1 MPHDELLQRLGAAIA
16 PELLE
21 LALTHSSFAYENGG
35 EDNERLEFVGDS
47 ILGYLVAVHVFQTH
61 SSLKEGEMTKLKNA
75 VVSAR
80 ALATAANRLDLG
92 SHLRLGKGEEQ
103 TGGRS
108 KTNLLADAFEAVLGA
123 AYLTSGIEAAKTIVF
138 NHVIPLLDDPDSIR
152 ESADPKTSLLEKLAK
167 LKMEPARY
175 EISGDGPDH
184 DRRYLAVCLSGDT
197 ELSRGTGTTKRG
209 AETSAAIGAL
219 GELSRHRLVTGS
231 P

>member
-1 MPHDELLQRLGAAIA
+1 MTELGKLNQLLSSLGAQVSE
-16 PELLE
+16 PLLTV
-21 LALTHSSFAYENGG
+21 ALTHSSYAHEKGG

-61 SSLKEGEMTKLKNA
+61 STLKEGEMTKLKNA
-75 VVSAR
+75 VVSAQ

-123 AYLTSGIEAAKTIVF
+123 AFLSSGIEGARIIVF
-138 NHVIPLLDDPDSIR
+138 KHVIPLLDDPDSIR
-152 ESADPKTSLLEKLAK
+152 ESADPKTSLLEKLSK
-167 LKMEPARY
+167 LKLEPARY
-175 EISGDGPDH
+175 EITGEGPDH
-184 DRRYLAVCLSGDT
+184 ERSYLAICLSGDR

-209 AETSAAIGAL
+209 AETSAAIAAL
-219 GELSRHRLVTGS
+219 RELASK
-231 P
+231 

>member
-21 LALTHSSFAYENGG
+21 LALTHSSYAYENGG

-61 SSLKEGEMTKLKNA
+61 STLKEGEMTKLKNA
-75 VVSAR
+75 VVSAQ
-80 ALATAANRLDLG
+80 ALATAANRLELG
-92 SHLRLGKGEEQ
+92 HHLRLGKGEEQ

-123 AYLTSGIEAAKTIVF
+123 AHLTSGIEAAKKIVF
-138 NHVIPLLDDPDSIR
+138 KHVIPLLDDPNSIR

-175 EISGDGPDH
+175 EITGEGPDH
-184 DRRYLAVCLSGDT
+184 ERSYNAVCLSGDR
-197 ELSRGTGTTKRG
+197 ELSRGTGATKRG
-209 AETSAAIGAL
+209 AETSAAISAL
-219 GELSRHRLVTGS
+219 GELSRHSFVTDS

>member
-1 MPHDELLQRLGAAIA
+1 MPHDELLERLGATIA

-61 SSLKEGEMTKLKNA
+61 STLKEGEMTKLKNA
-75 VVSAR
+75 VVSAQ
-80 ALATAANRLDLG
+80 ALATAANRLNLG

-103 TGGRS
+103 TGGRT

-123 AYLTSGIEAAKTIVF
+123 AYLTLGIEAAKTIVF

-175 EISGDGPDH
+175 EITGEGPDH
-184 DRRYLAVCLSGDT
+184 ERSYLAVCLSGDR
-197 ELSRGTGTTKRG
+197 ELSRGIGTTKRG
-209 AETSAAIGAL
+209 AETSAAIAAL
-219 GELSRHRLVTGS
+219 RELASK
-231 P
+231 

>member
-1 MPHDELLQRLGAAIA
+1 MPHDELLERLGATIA

-47 ILGYLVAVHVFQTH
+47 ILGYLVAVHVFQAH
-61 SSLKEGEMTKLKNA
+61 SILKEGEMTKLKNA
-75 VVSAR
+75 VVSAQ

-123 AYLTSGIEAAKTIVF
+123 AYLTSGIDAAKTIVF
-138 NHVIPLLDDPDSIR
+138 KHVIPLLDDPDSIR
-152 ESADPKTSLLEKLAK
+152 ESSDPKTSLLEKLAK
-167 LKMEPARY
+167 LKLEPARY
-175 EISGDGPDH
+175 EITGDGPDH
-184 DRRYLAVCLSGDT
+184 ERSYLAVCLSGAR

-209 AETSAAIGAL
+209 AETSAAIAAL
-219 GELSRHRLVTGS
+219 RELASK
-231 P
+231 

>member
-61 SSLKEGEMTKLKNA
+61 STLKEGEMTKLKNA
-75 VVSAR
+75 VVSAQ

-92 SHLRLGKGEEQ
+92 THLRLGKGEEQ
-103 TGGRS
+103 TGGRA

-123 AYLTSGIEAAKTIVF
+123 AYLTSGIEAAETIVF
-138 NHVIPLLDDPDSIR
+138 RHVIPLLDDPDSIR

-175 EISGDGPDH
+175 EITGEGPDPE
-184 DRRYLAVCLSGDT
+184 RRYLAVCLSGDR
-197 ELSRGTGTTKRG
+197 EISRGTATTKRG
-209 AETSAAIGAL
+209 AETSAAIAGL
-219 GELSRHRLVTGS
+219 RELASK
-231 P
+231 

>member
-61 SSLKEGEMTKLKNA
+61 STLKEGEMTKLKNA
-75 VVSAR
+75 VVSAQ
-80 ALATAANRLDLG
+80 ALATAANRLNLG

-123 AYLTSGIEAAKTIVF
+123 AYLTSGIDAARTIVF
-138 NHVIPLLDDPDSIR
+138 KHVIPLLDDPDSIR

-175 EISGDGPDH
+175 EILGEGPDH
-184 DRRYLAVCLSGDT
+184 ERSYLALCLSGDR

-209 AETSAAIGAL
+209 AETSAAIAAL
-219 GELSRHRLVTGS
+219 RELASK
-231 P
+231 